1 MSSARLV
8 QRTKRAD
15 ADPADNDSDGGHEHD
30 DGKNFCENA
39 KAGKEGHLNL

>member
-1 MSSARLV
+1 MSSAPWFNEPSALY
-8 QRTKRAD
+8 